1 MSKTENWYL
10 GNPNVRGAD
19 VEHEWSKEELI
30 EYKKCLDSPVYFA
43 REYCKIIHLDEG
55 LVDFNLYP
63 YQETMF
69 EHFEDNRFN
78 IVLACRQSGKSI
90 AVCAYLL
97 WYVIFKGEQVVG
109 ILANKE
115 VIARE
120 MLGRVTLMLENIPF
134 FLQPG
139 CTSLNKKSIS
149 FSNNSRLIASATSS
163 SSIRGMSLNLVY
175 LDEFAFVDNATE
187 FYTSTYPVI
196 SGGKTSKVIITST
209 ANGIG
214 NMYHKLYEGAIQKTN
229 EFVPYRVDWWDVPGR
244 DAAWKKTTIENTSPL
259 QFDQEFGNSFHGTGN
274 TLISA
279 EILLALRARHPIEEQ
294 NNVKIFEYPVEDH
307 NYLMFVDT
315 SRGRGMDYSTFN
327 VIDVSVNP
335 FQQVCVYR
343 CNTMSPL
350 LFPDLLY
357 KYAMHYNMCYVIV
370 ESNDAGQVVVNGL
383 YYDLEY
389 ENVFVESMIKANAI
403 GVTMTRKVKRM
414 GCSNIRDIMEQK
426 KLIINCEDTI
436 REMSTFVAKGSSYE
450 ADYNNNDDL
459 MMNLVLFGWFTSTMF
474 FREATDV
481 KLKHMLYK
489 EKVKQLQDEVIP
501 IGNMPQRD
509 SEHPFG
515 KGWEVWRG

>member
-1 MSKTENWYL
+1 MKNEDNWYL

-19 VEHEWSKEELI
+19 VEHPWTTEELV
-30 EYKKCLDSPVYFA
+30 EYKKCLDDPVYFA
-43 REYCKIIHLDEG
+43 KEYCKIIHLDEG
-55 LVDFNLYP
+55 LVPFNLYP
-63 YQETMF
+63 YQQKMF
-69 EHFEDNRFN
+69 EQFEDNRFS

-120 MLGRVTLMLENIPF
+120 MLGRITLILEHLPF

-175 LDEFAFVDNATE
+175 LDEFAFVDNASE

-214 NMYHKLYEGAIQKTN
+214 NMYHKLYEGALQKTN

-244 DAAWKKTTIENTSPL
+244 DEAWKNMTIENTSPL

-279 EILLALRARHPIEEQ
+279 EVLLALRARHPIKEQ
-294 NNVKIFEYPVEDH
+294 SNVKIYEYPIEEH

-315 SRGRGMDYSTFN
+315 SRGRGQDYSTFT
-327 VIDVSVNP
+327 VIDVSTNP
-335 FQQVCVYR
+335 FIQVCTYR

-350 LFPDLLY
+350 LLPDLLY
-357 KYAMHYNMCYVIV
+357 KYAQYYNMCYVIV
-370 ESNDAGQVVVNGL
+370 ESNDAGQVVCNGL

-414 GCSNIRDIMEQK
+414 GCSNIKDIMEQK
-426 KLIINCEDTI
+426 KLVINDEDTI
-436 REMSTFVAKGSSYE
+436 REMSTFISKGSSYE
-450 ADYNNNDDL
+450 ADHNNYDDL

-501 IGNMPQRD
+501 VGNIYED
-509 SEHPFG
+509 KLNHPFG

>member
-19 VEHEWSKEELI
+19 VEHPWTKEELV
-30 EYKKCLDSPVYFA
+30 EYKKCLDNPVYFA
-43 REYCKIIHLDEG
+43 KEYCKIIHLDEG
-55 LVDFNLYP
+55 LVPFNLYP
-63 YQETMF
+63 YQERMF

-78 IVLACRQSGKSI
+78 IILACRQSGKSI

-120 MLGRVTLMLENIPF
+120 MLGRITLILEHLPF

-175 LDEFAFVDNATE
+175 LDEFAFVDNASE

-229 EFVPYRVDWWDVPGR
+229 EFIPYRVDWWDVPGR
-244 DAAWKKTTIENTSPL
+244 DETWKQTTIENTSPL

-279 EILLALRARHPIEEQ
+279 EVLLALRAQHPILEQNSVRIYEEPIEE
-294 NNVKIFEYPVEDH
+294 H

-315 SRGRGMDYSTFN
+315 SRGRGQDY
-327 VIDVSVNP
+327 
-335 FQQVCVYR
+335 
-343 CNTMSPL
+343 
-350 LFPDLLY
+350 
-357 KYAMHYNMCYVIV
+357 
-370 ESNDAGQVVVNGL
+370 
-383 YYDLEY
+383 
-389 ENVFVESMIKANAI
+389 
-403 GVTMTRKVKRM
+403 
-414 GCSNIRDIMEQK
+414 
-426 KLIINCEDTI
+426 
-436 REMSTFVAKGSSYE
+436 
-450 ADYNNNDDL
+450 
-459 MMNLVLFGWFTSTMF
+459 
-474 FREATDV
+474 
-481 KLKHMLYK
+481 
-489 EKVKQLQDEVIP
+489 
-501 IGNMPQRD
+501 
-509 SEHPFG
+509 
-515 KGWEVWRG
+515 